1 MRLKNKRLLVAVS
14 GGVDSMALLSVLWEI
29 KSVLNLHI
37 SVVHVHHGATD
48 KKQRQFQDR
57 AIKTVQNFW
66 HSLVACEKPLIKQA
80 VYLSKKKEIPSK
92 LKSQP
97 TYLSAPQKQESKNIA
112 CLGDSLTHNS
122 AKSSN
127 IYICFAQSNL
137 KNQNFKNLKTKPP
150 SEAEMRKLRYQ
161 AFADILKKSKADYL
175 ILAHTEDDL
184 LETRLIRL
192 IRGTGEQGLKAM
204 SFKKNKL
211 IRPFIHIN
219 RSQIMDYAKKTK
231 LKWSEDPTNQSLE
244 YSFRNW
250 IRREWLPIL
259 EKKRP
264 GSVRTLSQSL
274 DLVSQKAQNSQ
285 KRIKTICQGLIKTNS
300 LRRDIISSFSLID
313 KKKILAYYIKQQ
325 GFKNYQASHIL
336 EMLKHINRS
345 QKKFYFSL
353 LGQTWKMDK
362 EWLSPQTKLN
372 QKEEK

>member
-1 MRLKNKRLLVAVS
+1 MGLKNKRLLVAVS
-14 GGVDSMALLSVLWEI
+14 GGVDSMTLLSVLWEV

-37 SVVHVHHGATD
+37 SVVHVHHGSTD

-66 HSLVACEKPLIKQA
+66 HSLVACEKKQ
-80 VYLSKKKEIPSK
+80 
-92 LKSQP
+92 
-97 TYLSAPQKQESKNIA
+97 N
-112 CLGDSLTHNS
+112 N
-122 AKSSN
+122 N
-127 IYICFAQSNL
+127 IYICFTQPNSKHQKL
-137 KNQNFKNLKTKPP
+137 KHLAFNEKKNIQKLEQKVVSHSKTRKSLPP

-219 RSQIMDYAKKTK
+219 RSRIIDYAKKTK

-274 DLVSQKAQNSQ
+274 NLVSQKAQNSQ

-336 EMLKHINRS
+336 EMLKHINRA

-353 LGQTWKMDK
+353 LGQTWKMNK